1 MSKHDQKP
9 FSNQNI
15 EHSKPQV
22 NKTRP
27 VVLKGSIGNSMN
39 GGHNRTIAYKKVM
52 AGEKHKQ
59 YNMRIQVKLLT
70 PLTPNFQRLKLTVR
84 SYFVPNSR
92 VWLNAEAF
100 TAQNPTNAARPD
112 EYPNLGGMVLPLA
125 GIQQMADTPSAGTR
139 WGFVP
144 ITQTTFWRDAF
155 ISSYV
160 PRLGAGQV
168 RNISAPDAD
177 YLHFPKINALPL
189 RGRVAIYNDFERN
202 KEYDPIIEEYKG
214 NYVTAQEMNN
224 YLPVQSDG
232 YTMDKEYWFPK
243 ETEGASQGKNA
254 DYYQMRAKKDNSYY
268 TDYRTN
274 AQGFDTAEGTPT
286 FETNGLVNWAEWEAL
301 IAEARSQAENAQL
314 NDWDIISKIRGSKTL
329 TEGKVQLIGQKTYP
343 LAYNSITQT
352 SYNSN
357 ADVKE
362 EFQAMGTQGAYSY
375 TELNVPCYA
384 GFEFN
389 EEGFVHII
397 ATVSADTV
405 YESGIERTLMNV
417 RWDEQYRPDMQGQK
431 LDVLYAGELG
441 TDYSLEQLANIE
453 QEMTK
458 VIGYKRKHSELFKL
472 PNVIAG
478 DLTND
483 DWYNESHDGGASDTY
498 SLPRYGTPLTSDVV
512 IPQYTFQFFE
522 KSAKNDYLVKGG
534 SSDGQMNP
542 EISAT
547 NEEGKDWWGKRLWK
561 DYTDLEIN
569 RNLAYMAKTVS
580 ANTHSSSSEYGTYAI
595 YVGGNSQIF
604 LGGECECEAILP
616 VNEDILNNF
625 TNWGEH

>member
-1 MSKHDQKP
+1 MSKTDKKP
-9 FSNQNI
+9 FSNNNI
-15 EHSKPQV
+15 EHTKPIIP
-22 NKTRP
+22 KTRP

-52 AGEKHKQ
+52 AGEKHQQ
-59 YNMRIQVKLLT
+59 YNIRMQVKLLT
-70 PLTPNFQRLKLTVR
+70 PLSPNFQRLKLTVR

-100 TAQNPTNAARPD
+100 TAQNPTNPARPD
-112 EYPNLGGMVLPLA
+112 EYPNLGGMTLPLA
-125 GIQQMADTPSAGTR
+125 GEQQTAQDPMTGTQ
-139 WGFVP
+139 WGYIP

-155 ISSYV
+155 ISSYI
-160 PRLGAGQV
+160 PRLGTAKV
-168 RNISAPDAD
+168 RNIASPGAQT
-177 YLHFPKINALPL
+177 LQFPKINALPL

-202 KEYDPIIEEYKG
+202 KEYDPLIEEYKG
-214 NYVTAQEMNN
+214 NYVTEQEMSN
-224 YLPVQSDG
+224 YLPVAEDG
-232 YTMDKEYWFPK
+232 YTMTSALWFPK
-243 ETEGASQGKNA
+243 ETEGASETKNA

-274 AQGFDTAEGTPT
+274 AQGFDTNEGTPT
-286 FETNGLVNWAEWEAL
+286 FEANGLVNWADWEGL
-301 IAEARSQAENAQL
+301 IAEARAQAENAQL
-314 NDWDIISKIRGSKTL
+314 NDWDIIAKIRGSKTL

-343 LAYNSITQT
+343 IAYNSITQT
-352 SYNSN
+352 SYNAN
-357 ADVKE
+357 DNVKE
-362 EFQAMGTQGAYSY
+362 EYQAMGTQGAYSY
-375 TELNVPCYA
+375 TELNIPCYA

-417 RWDEQYRPDMQGQK
+417 RWDEQYRPDMKDQK

-441 TDYSLEQLANIE
+441 TDYSLEQLQQINE
-453 QEMTK
+453 KMKE
-458 VIGYKRKHSELFKL
+458 VIGYKRKWSELFKL

-483 DWYNESHDGGASDTY
+483 DWYNESHDGDASDTY
-498 SLPRYGTPLTSDVV
+498 TLPRYGTALTSDVV

-522 KSAKNDYLVKGG
+522 KSAKNDYLINGG
-534 SSDGQMNP
+534 SADGFTLA
-542 EISAT
+542 EIT
-547 NEEGKDWWGKRLWK
+547 DEEGQDWWGKRLWK

-580 ANTHSSSSEYGTYAI
+580 SNTHSSTEDTGTYAI
-595 YVGGNSQIF
+595 YVGGNNQIF
-604 LGGECECEAILP
+604 LGGECECTAILP
-616 VNEDILNNF
+616 IDASIQDNF